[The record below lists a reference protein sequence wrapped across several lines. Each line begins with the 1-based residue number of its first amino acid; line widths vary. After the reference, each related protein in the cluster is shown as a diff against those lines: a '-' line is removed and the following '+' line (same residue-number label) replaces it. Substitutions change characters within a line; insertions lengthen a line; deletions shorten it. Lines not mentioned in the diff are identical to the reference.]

1 MNYFEFYQLPEA
13 FNVDEAAVKRKFY
26 ALSKEY
32 HPDFFVNDPE
42 EKQQEILELS
52 TVNNKAFQ
60 VLSSAGRRLE
70 YILQLHDLIS
80 EGEKYQLPQS
90 FLMEMMEVNEV
101 LMELEFEPDP
111 VVLENTA
118 KMVSVIEDDIKQ
130 ELHALTLSYDSGI
143 STEERE
149 IILLK
154 IKDLYYRQKYLLR
167 IRDSLNRFASR

>member
-1 MNYFEFYQLPEA
+1 
-13 FNVDEAAVKRKFY
+13 
-26 ALSKEY
+26 
-32 HPDFFVNDPE
+32 
-42 EKQQEILELS
+42 
-52 TVNNKAFQ
+52 
-60 VLSSAGRRLE
+60 
-70 YILQLHDLIS
+70 
-80 EGEKYQLPQS
+80 
-90 FLMEMMEVNEV
+90 MMEVNEV